1 MLKLKNKNLLKKLN
15 FIGGEWVSADSGE
28 TFEILNPFNGE
39 VIASVPKCGKAETT
53 RAIQVAHA
61 AFDSFKAM
69 SPKARADLLH
79 KWADLIE
86 ENADDL
92 AYLMT
97 LEQGK
102 PLREAK
108 AEVMYG
114 NSFNRWFAEEARRVY
129 GDYVPADNPS
139 HRYVVIKQPIG
150 VVAAITPWN
159 FPNAMITRKCAPA
172 LAVGCPVV
180 VKPAED
186 TPLSAL
192 ALAALA
198 EEAGFPKGVF
208 NIVTG
213 DPQAIGLEL
222 STHPWVRKLSF
233 TGSTR
238 VGKLLMKQAADTVK
252 KLSLEL
258 GGNAPFIV
266 FEDADLDAA
275 IEGLMASKFRNAG
288 QTCICANRIFVQE
301 NVLDAFVKKLKPAV
315 AALKVGNGLNNPEQ
329 GPLINK
335 AAVTKVLGLIED
347 AEALGA
353 HLLVGGKKAAES
365 DFCIQPTLMT
375 GITSKMKIA
384 HEEIF
389 GPVIGIQTFKSDAE
403 VIKHANHTPFG
414 LASYFFS
421 RDLSR
426 VWRVAE
432 ALEYGMV
439 GINTGL
445 ISNEMCPFG
454 GVKESGFGREGSKY
468 GLDDYLVIKYICMAG
483 V

>member
-1 MLKLKNKNLLKKLN
+1 
-15 FIGGEWVSADSGE
+15 
-28 TFEILNPFNGE
+28 
-39 VIASVPKCGKAETT
+39 
-53 RAIQVAHA
+53 
-61 AFDSFKAM
+61 
-69 SPKARADLLH
+69 
-79 KWADLIE
+79 
-86 ENADDL
+86 
-92 AYLMT
+92 
-97 LEQGK
+97 
-102 PLREAK
+102 
-108 AEVMYG
+108 
-114 NSFNRWFAEEARRVY
+114 
-129 GDYVPADNPS
+129 
-139 HRYVVIKQPIG
+139 
-150 VVAAITPWN
+150 
-159 FPNAMITRKCAPA
+159 
-172 LAVGCPVV
+172 
-180 VKPAED
+180 
-186 TPLSAL
+186 SAL